1 MKIRELLKSQSIALG
16 EKAENKKDCIEK
28 MTVLME
34 TAGNLAD
41 RKHYMQGV
49 LKREAEGTTG
59 IGKGIAIPHAKN
71 AAVKKAG
78 LAAMVLEQAV
88 DFDSLDGEP
97 VKLIFMIA
105 APDNGAN
112 EHLEALSKLSTMLMD
127 DAFRTQLMQ
136 AEDKEQFL
144 AIIDQKEQ
152 QLEEKSSEKAETN
165 ASYKILAVTAC
176 PTGIAHTFMAAE
188 SLEAKGKELGIS
200 VKVETQGA
208 DGAKKVLAER
218 FIKI

>member
-41 RKHYMQGV
+41 RKQYMQGV

-208 DGAKKVLAER
+208 DGAKNVLAER